1 MWRPTTAGPNASM
14 LSIGV
19 ARARHRDLV
28 RNDPWASAAIDR
40 SVSNGV
46 GTGVQAKC
54 LYGDD
59 AFKAAEKRAW
69 KHFCK
74 YIDAD
79 GTLDFSGLQ
88 ALAWREWREAGEVFA
103 RLRARRLSDGL
114 PIPMQVQLIESEQ
127 CPHDWNT
134 TAPNGNIIRCGIEFN
149 GIGRRVAYWMY
160 GAHPGEWTGART
172 IDAATLRRIPAEQIV
187 HLFKPKR
194 AGQHRGTP
202 DGIAAITR
210 LWNLGKFDDAVLE
223 RQKIAN
229 LFAMFYTRDAGGN
242 NDDLSMVGDMQTD
255 TDTDATPLAGL
266 EPGTAQELPD
276 GVKPMFSTPPD
287 AGSNYSEF
295 YRQHL
300 MAAAA
305 CYGVP
310 AELLTG
316 DLRNISDRALRL
328 ILNEFRRL
336 IEMDQWVYFIPQ
348 FCQTI
353 REAYFDAAILAGVLT
368 VPDYATSREDVVDTL
383 WVPQGWPYSH
393 PVQDVKADKEAILA
407 GLQSRTATILSNGD
421 DPEQVDAEIAADN
434 ARAAALGLAFD
445 TDVRTAQPQTQTM
458 TDPALLDQNQ

>member
-1 MWRPTTAGPNASM
+1 MWRPSTVGPNASM

-28 RNDPWASAAIDR
+28 RNDPWASAAVDR
-40 SVSNGV
+40 SVSNGI

-59 AFKAAEKRAW
+59 AFKAADKRAW

-79 GTLDFSGLQ
+79 GALDFSGLQ

-103 RLRARRLSDGL
+103 RLRSRRLTDGL

-127 CPHDWNT
+127 CPHDYNA
-134 TAPNGNIIRCGIEFN
+134 TAPNGNPIKCGIEFN
-149 GIGRRVAYWMY
+149 AIGRRVAYWMY
-160 GAHPGEWTGART
+160 GEHPGEWSHSRAVN
-172 IDAATLRRIPAEQIV
+172 ASMLRRIPADQIV
-187 HLFKPKR
+187 HLYRPKR

-202 DGIAAITR
+202 DGIAAMVQ
-210 LWNLGKFDDAVLE
+210 LWNAGKMHDAVLE
-223 RQKIAN
+223 RHKLGN
-229 LFAMFYTRDAGGN
+229 MFAMFYVRKNGATGT
-242 NDDLSMVGDMQTD
+242 DDSMLPEMQTD
-255 TDTDATPLAGL
+255 TDTDSVPLAGL

-276 GVKPMFSTPPD
+276 GVEPVFSTPPD
-287 AGSNYSEF
+287 TGSNYAEF
-295 YRQHL
+295 YRMHL
-300 MAAAA
+300 SAAAA
-305 CYGVP
+305 AYGIPV
-310 AELLTG
+310 ELLTG

-348 FCQTI
+348 FCQVI
-353 REAYFDAAILAGVLT
+353 REAYFDAAVLAGVLT
-368 VPDYATSREDVVDTL
+368 VPDYATAREDVVETL

-445 TDVRTAQPQTQTM
+445 TDVRTAQPMTQP